1 MKCLSCGKNFDGEK
15 YYCIC
20 PKCGTYNK
28 PEDKTSQTSPEADFI
43 YEEPQA
49 ESDREDA
56 VKSPDVDITK
66 TAASVPDAQET
77 REKKAKRN
85 LLILIVIFL
94 ALSFLFTIVKN
105 IVVGYLGTDNY
116 KASHREDVTEV
127 AVSKGKVGQAYTV
140 EKDYGRTLT
149 VASAEVLA
157 EADTVEGLP
166 KGQRL
171 IAVRLES
178 NQVDSIDYDSYEN
191 APVDDFYISY
201 DGSFRSEVG
210 TYQFDKGGYDDLIGN
225 RQSISPY
232 DFMGSGAHAGYV
244 FFFVPKEA
252 ENIAFFYSIADT
264 DSGEIQKYVSVPL
277 HLDVTE

>member
-49 ESDREDA
+49 EADREDA

-157 EADTVEGLP
+157 EQIQSKVF
-166 KGQRL
+166 QR
-171 IAVRLES
+171 
-178 NQVDSIDYDSYEN
+178 
-191 APVDDFYISY
+191 
-201 DGSFRSEVG
+201 GS
-210 TYQFDKGGYDDLIGN
+210 
-225 RQSISPY
+225 
-232 DFMGSGAHAGYV
+232 A
-244 FFFVPKEA
+244 
-252 ENIAFFYSIADT
+252 
-264 DSGEIQKYVSVPL
+264 
-277 HLDVTE
+277 

>member
-1 MKCLSCGKNFDGEK
+1 MAKNIIAYVLSVEL
-15 YYCIC
+15 
-20 PKCGTYNK
+20 TTSL
-28 PEDKTSQTSPEADFI
+28 EDKTSQTSPEADFI

-49 ESDREDA
+49 EADREDA

-66 TAASVPDAQET
+66 PAASVPDAQET

-157 EADTVEGLP
+157 EAGYSRRP
-166 KGQRL
+166 SKG
-171 IAVRLES
+171 A
-178 NQVDSIDYDSYEN
+178 
-191 APVDDFYISY
+191 APD
-201 DGSFRSEVG
+201 RSAAG
-210 TYQFDKGGYDDLIGN
+210 I
-225 RQSISPY
+225 QS
-232 DFMGSGAHAGYV
+232 SG
-244 FFFVPKEA
+244 
-252 ENIAFFYSIADT
+252 
-264 DSGEIQKYVSVPL
+264 
-277 HLDVTE
+277 